1 MLRHGVHSL
10 VGAAG
15 AALLLTACPPTD
27 DYEIRA
33 TPSAGGSVSSGG
45 AGGGGNDATGG
56 TGGSAA
62 GTGGSGAAGASAA
75 SGASGSGSG
84 GDAGGAV
91 GGTSGTG
98 GMEGGET
105 GNAGTSTCDPTCQ
118 GGWVPT
124 SVPPGGFSP
133 RERAAY
139 ASLGSQLF
147 VWGGV
152 NESGTA
158 LNSGALY
165 DPRTDTWR
173 VIANDG
179 NTPSPRADA
188 TAVWTGGVVVV
199 YGGLDPSGSTAFDD
213 GARYDPADDRWLSM
227 SSGPNERVAPVGS
240 FAQGLVLFFG
250 GTDGSGELVEGLD
263 LYDVDQDDW
272 ENGSNTPARRQDTA
286 WAGGERTFW
295 ISGGRLASGSAT
307 DDLAYYSLSS
317 QNWVTAA
324 ATPLSAR
331 WGGFGAFVGGNY
343 YAWGGR
349 DVDDLFDD
357 GVRFQVGDWEALPTE
372 GTLPPRYASHRESGW
387 SWDVDD
393 VQMVLL
399 GGLDAPSGYLTD
411 GATYDTADRIWSTIP
426 AWPGVASHAFGVAG
440 IASGEIVVWG
450 GRDGT
455 ELTNEGAR
463 YLIE

>member
-10 VGAAG
+10 WGAAG

-27 DYEIRA
+27 DYRIRV

-45 AGGGGNDATGG
+45 VGGGGSGGSGGKGG
-56 TGGSAA
+56 TA
-62 GTGGSGAAGASAA
+62 GSGAAGASATA
-75 SGASGSGSG
+75 GTSTSGSG
-84 GDAGGAV
+84 GSAGGAV
-91 GGTSGTG
+91 GGSSGTD
-98 GMEGGET
+98 GMEGGAS
-105 GNAGTSTCDPTCQ
+105 GVAGTPTT
-118 GGWVPT
+118 GWVPT

-147 VWGGV
+147 VWGGL

-199 YGGLDPSGSTAFDD
+199 YGGLDPSGPTAFDD

-227 SSGPNERVAPVGS
+227 SDGPNERVAPVGS
-240 FAQGLVLFFG
+240 FGQGLAVFYG

-263 LYDVDQDDW
+263 LYDVDQDNWQND
-272 ENGSNTPARRQDTA
+272 GFDGPLRRQDTA

-307 DDLAYYSLSS
+307 DDLAYYSFSS
-317 QNWVTAA
+317 ETWITAA

-387 SWDVDD
+387 SWAVADVR
-393 VQMVLL
+393 MVLL

-411 GATYDTADRIWSTIP
+411 GAMYDTVDRTWSTIP

-440 IASGEIVVWG
+440 IASGEIIVWG